1 MQEESLAKEL
11 VAPQFH
17 PHNDK
22 LRTHDTHPHRS
33 GPSSHTQTS
42 STAPRTQPSPYA
54 LLGIGGRGPSLY
66 PSLSLVDQP
75 IMEEPEDE
83 EEEEEEAEKEEEG
96 RRDVN
101 MKFGGTES
109 GMC

>member
-1 MQEESLAKEL
+1 LQEESLAKEL
-11 VAPQFH
+11 VAPQFQ
-17 PHNDK
+17 PHHDK
-22 LRTHDTHPHRS
+22 LRTHDTRLHRS

-42 STAPRTQPSPYA
+42 STAPRTQPSPSA

-75 IMEEPEDE
+75 IVEVSEDKE
-83 EEEEEEAEKEEEG
+83 EEEDEAEKEEGG